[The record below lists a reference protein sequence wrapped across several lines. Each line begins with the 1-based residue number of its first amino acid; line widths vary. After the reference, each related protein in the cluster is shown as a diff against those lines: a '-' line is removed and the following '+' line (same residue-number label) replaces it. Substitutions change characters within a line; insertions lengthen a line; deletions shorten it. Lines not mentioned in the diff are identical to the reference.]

1 MEKIFFGYDDDAQA
15 LLTISRDDIE
25 RARLLSEFKGEMD
38 AQSKL
43 VDARRAGLAE
53 GRTEGRAEG
62 RAEGRTE
69 GRAEGMA
76 TIIRSMMKTMS
87 IADVAMITG
96 IDKVEIEA
104 LTKEI

>member
-43 VDARRAGLAE
+43 VDARRAG
-53 GRTEGRAEG
+53 
-62 RAEGRTE
+62 
-69 GRAEGMA
+69 MA

-87 IADVAMITG
+87 IADVAKITG
-96 IDKVEIEA
+96 IDKTEIEA